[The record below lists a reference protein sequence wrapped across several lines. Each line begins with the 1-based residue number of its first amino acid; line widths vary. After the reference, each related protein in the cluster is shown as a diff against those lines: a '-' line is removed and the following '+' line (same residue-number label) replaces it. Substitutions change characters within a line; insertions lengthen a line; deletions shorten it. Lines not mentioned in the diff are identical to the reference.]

1 MVDNTA
7 ACEIIDSRLPLKK
20 RRINST
26 LNEAP
31 LDFSLPSRERAKLEL
46 RSRACSSS
54 PCSSKSSMVS
64 DVEIEE
70 DQRVPSN
77 PKCNAGS
84 PLQTMPIDLSIRS
97 RRTQQ
102 SSEPARDRDPKDEG
116 GGYVINPTTG
126 NRCKRNYKN
135 VTVEKRCEANAR
147 ERTRVQTIAATFEE
161 LRGLLPCEDDAKL
174 SKLAI
179 LRIAS
184 KYIQYLGALMGKDFS
199 GKAKCGEFVSP
210 STHSLIAVFG
220 VSGGLFLL
228 FVILPL
234 FYFWFLDPFL
244 IKKFLLPSK
253 HTTSREIM
261 EENRTTIEHPEF
273 EADEAKD
280 RKDIRFDPVLYEKR
294 EKFKNFDDQHRA
306 ITPGKG
312 ELPTMKK
319 VFKRDQSEEK
329 EQSTQREYS
338 LKTAI
343 LKV

>member
-1 MVDNTA
+1 MVDKTA

-31 LDFSLPSRERAKLEL
+31 LDFSLPSRERAKHEL

-77 PKCNAGS
+77 PKCS
-84 PLQTMPIDLSIRS
+84 TDSSLQTMPIDLSIRS
-97 RRTQQ
+97 RRIQQ
-102 SSEPARDRDPKDEG
+102 SSEVCKTKPLKVISRQERLALSPSILFGHFGLPNSIGIFGQNSAKALLSLFEQNLYFASTSTPCSPVTKVNRTFDETIKHARDGDQNDEG

-135 VTVEKRCEANAR
+135 VTVEKRSEANAR

-161 LRGLLPCEDDAKL
+161 LRGLLPCDDDAKL
-174 SKLAI
+174 SKLSI

-199 GKAKCGEFVSP
+199 GKGFSIEEC
-210 STHSLIAVFG
+210 LQ
-220 VSGGLFLL
+220 
-228 FVILPL
+228 ILNETL
-234 FYFWFLDPFL
+234 E
-244 IKKFLLPSK
+244 SE
-253 HTTSREIM
+253 SR
-261 EENRTTIEHPEF
+261 
-273 EADEAKD
+273 
-280 RKDIRFDPVLYEKR
+280 VKR
-294 EKFKNFDDQHRA
+294 
-306 ITPGKG
+306 
-312 ELPTMKK
+312 
-319 VFKRDQSEEK
+319 
-329 EQSTQREYS
+329 
-338 LKTAI
+338 
-343 LKV
+343 